1 MATTLRTRKSQNI
14 YRKYI
19 DTLDKSACEFCKFT
33 PKSKQ
38 VLKNLKHFWIVDN
51 VFGYDM
57 WDSSGVVEHIML
69 VPKRHIESISQLN
82 SNENQEFIDN
92 LGLYE
97 KKGYSI
103 YARSHSNSRKSVAHQ
118 HTHFIKTDNK
128 IKRFLLFVKKPH
140 LLFMK

>member
-19 DTLDKSACEFCKFT
+19 DTLDKTVCEFCKFT

-38 VLKNLKHFWIVDN
+38 VLKNLKHFWIVEN

-57 WDSSGVVEHIML
+57 WDSSGV
-69 VPKRHIESISQLN
+69 IESISQLN
-82 SNENQEFIDN
+82 PNENQEFIDS

-128 IKRFLLFVKKPH
+128 IKRFLLFVN
-140 LLFMK
+140 